1 MASERILI
9 IEDNSDIREL
19 LRYNL
24 QREGYDVSGADSGE
38 TGLRMARSSLPDL
51 VLLDLMLPG
60 MDGLQ
65 LCRELKDDPKTRT
78 IPVVMLTAKGEE
90 SDIVVGLEMGAD
102 DYITKPFSP
111 KILIARLR
119 AVLRR
124 RSQADADDDA
134 VLSIE
139 GMTIDPG
146 RFQVMVDSK
155 PVAVTL
161 TEFKLLYTLARR
173 RGWVFTRD
181 QLVNYIRGEDVLVT
195 DRTVD
200 VHIAGLR
207 KKLGHAAKYIETIRG
222 IGYRF
227 RE

>member
-1 MASERILI
+1 MATEHILV
-9 IEDNSDIREL
+9 IEDNDDIREL

-24 QREGYDVSGADSGE
+24 EREGYHVSGTASGE
-38 TGLRMARSSLPDL
+38 EGLQIAESSLPNL
-51 VLLDLMLPG
+51 VLLDLLLPG

-65 LCRELKDDPKTRT
+65 LCRKLKDSPKTRA

-111 KILIARLR
+111 KILLARLR

-124 RSQADADDDA
+124 RAQTDSGDDDI
-134 VLSIE
+134 LSVA
-139 GMTIDPG
+139 GMTIDAG
-146 RFQVMVDSK
+146 RFQLTVNSK

-181 QLVNYIRGEDVLVT
+181 QLVNHIRGEDVLIT
-195 DRTVD
+195 DRAVD

-207 KKLGHAAKYIETIRG
+207 KKLGQAAEFIETIRG

>member
-1 MASERILI
+1 MAVQRILI

-19 LRYNL
+19 VRYSL
-24 QREGYDVSGADSGE
+24 QREGYDVSGTGSGE
-38 TGLRMARSSLPDL
+38 EGLQIARSSLPDL

-60 MDGLQ
+60 MDGLR
-65 LCRELKDDPKTRT
+65 LCRKLKDDPKTRR

-90 SDIVVGLEMGAD
+90 SDVVVGLEMGAD

-111 KILIARLR
+111 KILVARLR

-124 RSQADADDDA
+124 RADDGSGDDA
-134 VLSIE
+134 VLDID

-146 RFQVMVDSK
+146 RFQITVDSK

-181 QLVNYIRGEDVLVT
+181 QLVDHIRGEDVLIT
-195 DRTVD
+195 DRAVD

-207 KKLGHAAKYIETIRG
+207 KKLGPAAEYIETIRG